1 MSARS
6 ASSLLCAIVGV
17 VALGLM
23 SSCNIL
29 LPTSYILQ
37 GGPKAPAA
45 YELPAKRTAMIVD
58 DRSNRMS
65 RVALR
70 VEIGETVAT
79 ELLENDVIPE
89 AISTRD
95 SVAYARRS
103 DSAKQP
109 VSIQRI
115 GEALGADQVVFI
127 EVDQFVL
134 SGGSEQG
141 GPEAMALIKVI
152 DITSGTRLWPHA
164 GSEAVQSFIRDIDPS
179 LLTTSAGRREIEDKL
194 AQQLGSDIAKM
205 FYEHERRELG
215 GRLGVK
221 K

>member
-1 MSARS
+1 MIRAQTYLY
-6 ASSLLCAIVGV
+6 ALLVTG
-17 VALGLM
+17 ALAG
-23 SSCNIL
+23 CNIL

-45 YELPAKRTAMIVD
+45 YALPSKRTAVIVD

-70 VEIGETVAT
+70 VEIGETIAT
-79 ELLENDVIPE
+79 QLLENDVIPE

-109 VSIQRI
+109 ISIQRI
-115 GEALGADQVVFI
+115 GEALGAEQVIFI

-134 SGGSEQG
+134 AGGSEQG
-141 GPEAMALIKVI
+141 GPEAMALIKVF
-152 DITSGTRLWPHA
+152 DITSGTRLWPSA

-215 GRLGVK
+215 ARLGVK

>member
-1 MSARS
+1 MIRMPVITVVFAALSC
-6 ASSLLCAIVGV
+6 ASG
-17 VALGLM
+17 
-23 SSCNIL
+23 CNIL
-29 LPTSYILQ
+29 LPASYIAQ

-45 YELPAKRTAMIVD
+45 FELPAKRTAVVVD

-70 VEIGETVAT
+70 VEIGESVAT

-95 SVAYARRS
+95 SVAYARRT

-109 VSIQRI
+109 ISIQRI
-115 GEALGADQVVFI
+115 GEALGAEQVIFVEI
-127 EVDQFVL
+127 DQFVL
-134 SGGSEQG
+134 AGGSEQG
-141 GPEAMALIKVI
+141 GPEAVALIKVF
-152 DITSGTRLWPHA
+152 DITGGTRLWPNA

-179 LLTTSAGRREIEDKL
+179 LLQTSAGRREIEDKL
-194 AQQLGSDIAKM
+194 AQQLGSDIAKL

>member
-1 MSARS
+1 MNHARS
-6 ASSLLCAIVGV
+6 ITLAVAAITGIT
-17 VALGLM
+17 G
-23 SSCNIL
+23 CNIL
-29 LPTSYILQ
+29 LPASYILQ

-45 YELPAKRTAMIVD
+45 YELPAKRTAMLVD

-70 VEIGETVAT
+70 IEIGETVAT

-109 VSIQRI
+109 ISIQRI
-115 GEALGADQVVFI
+115 GEALGAEQLIFI

-141 GPEAMALIKVI
+141 GPEAIALIKVF
-152 DITSGTRLWPHA
+152 DITSGARLWPNA

-179 LLTTSAGRREIEDKL
+179 LLQTSAGRREIEDKL
-194 AQQLGSDIAKM
+194 AQQLGSDIAKI

>member
-1 MSARS
+1 MSRPLS
-6 ASSLLCAIVGV
+6 I
-17 VALGLM
+17 ALALAACVCLTG
-23 SSCNIL
+23 CNIL
-29 LPTSYILQ
+29 LPASYIAQ

-45 YELPAKRTAMIVD
+45 YVLPAKRTAVIVD
-58 DRSNRMS
+58 DRANRMS

-70 VEIGETVAT
+70 VEIGESVAT

-109 VSIQRI
+109 ISIQRI
-115 GEALGADQVVFI
+115 GEALGAEQVIFI

-134 SGGSEQG
+134 AGGSEQG
-141 GPEAMALIKVI
+141 GPEAVALLKVF
-152 DITSGTRLWPHA
+152 DITSGTRLWPNA
-164 GSEAVQSFIRDIDPS
+164 GSEAVQSFLRDIEPS
-179 LLTTSAGRREIEDKL
+179 LLQTSAGRREIEDKL
-194 AQQLGSDIAKM
+194 AQQLGSDIAKL